1 MGYGKGGGGGFL
13 AGFLIGAIVGGAAA
27 VLLVQEDAR
36 DLLIGKAREAGNM
49 AADATGDLRGK
60 VADVTSQWQASAS
73 ELYERGRQV
82 VENARSTIDA
92 AVSEGQ
98 DTAQN
103 VRDELGNKSGGQGVG
118 YQG

>member
-1 MGYGKGGGGGFL
+1 MGHGRGGGPGFF

-60 VADVTSQWQASAS
+60 VADVTSQWQSNAS

-82 VENARSTIDA
+82 VENARTTIDA

-98 DTAQN
+98 NTAQD
-103 VRDELGNKSGGQGVG
+103 VRDELGRRAGG
-118 YQG
+118 